1 MVLTG
6 TVCRPPDIAFATA
19 FGTNAMGMGKLT
31 GGIRV
36 RSPYRIT
43 LAGLGALALLAAGCS
58 GSSSSSS
65 SGGTDWSTAKTA
77 AAGGG
82 MSKLIAAA
90 KKEGTLNVIALPP
103 TWANYGTIISTF
115 SKKYGIKINSAN
127 PSGSSQQEVDAVKQ
141 ESGTAAA
148 PDVLDV
154 GMSVALVSTNLFA
167 PYEVS
172 SWAAIPSSQ
181 KQATGLWTQDY
192 GGYMSIGYN
201 SAKFGT
207 ITSVNQLLGPK
218 FKSAVALNGNP
229 TQANAALNGVMMANL
244 AVGGTADSI
253 AKGVDFFHKLKQ
265 AGNFVPVMATPA
277 TIKAG
282 TTPVVLNWDYLN
294 TASVVGQGAN
304 WKVFVPSNAV
314 LGGYYAQAI
323 NKDAPHPAAARL
335 WEEFLF
341 AQGAHDGQNLWLHG
355 GARPVEMTAMTSNKS
370 IDSAAAASLPPVS
383 GTPVFLSATQA
394 TDAATYLAAHWAQA
408 VK

>member
-1 MVLTG
+1 
-6 TVCRPPDIAFATA
+6 
-19 FGTNAMGMGKLT
+19 
-31 GGIRV
+31 
-36 RSPYRIT
+36 
-43 LAGLGALALLAAGCS
+43 
-58 GSSSSSS
+58 
-65 SGGTDWSTAKTA
+65 
-77 AAGGG
+77 

-115 SKKYGIKINSAN
+115 SKKYGIKVDSAN

-154 GMSVALVSTNLFA
+154 GMSVALVNTNLFA
-167 PYEVS
+167 PYQVS

-181 KQATGLWTQDY
+181 KQATGLWVQDY

-207 ITSVNQLLGPK
+207 ITSVNQLLGSK

-244 AVGGTADSI
+244 AEGGTADSI
-253 AKGVDFFHKLKQ
+253 ATGVDFFHKLKQ

-294 TASVVGQGAN
+294 TAGVVGQGAN

-323 NKDAPHPAAARL
+323 NKTAPHPAAARL

-341 AQGAHDGQNLWLHG
+341 SQGAHDGQNLWLHG

-370 IDSAAAASLPPVS
+370 IDSAAAAKP
-383 GTPVFLSATQA
+383 
-394 TDAATYLAAHWAQA
+394 AAGERHGG
-408 VK
+408 VPHRDPGH